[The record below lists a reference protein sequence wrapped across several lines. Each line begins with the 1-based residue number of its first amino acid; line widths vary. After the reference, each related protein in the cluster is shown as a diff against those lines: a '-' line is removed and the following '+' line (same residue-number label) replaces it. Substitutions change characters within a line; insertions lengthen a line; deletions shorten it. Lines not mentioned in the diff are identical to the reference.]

1 MRLNNLGSSG
11 RPRTLR
17 SRQIAVERAEA
28 YLRSHMDAPV
38 PVSRLCRVVGLSERA
53 LRNAF
58 YTVRGM
64 SPKRCIVAV
73 RLEGVRRA
81 LIKESN
87 KPVTITSVATRY
99 GFYELGRFANSYR
112 QAFGE
117 NPSATLRGTVRDTL
131 SARKEHRHAGT
142 P

>member
-1 MRLNNLGSSG
+1 MQLSNPAYSCRAQ
-11 RPRTLR
+11 TIR
-17 SRQIAVERAEA
+17 SRQVIVERAEA

-38 PVSRLCRVVGLSERA
+38 PLSTLCRVVGLSERA

-58 YTVRGM
+58 YAVRGM
-64 SPKRCIVAV
+64 SPKRCIVAE
-73 RLEGVRRA
+73 RLESVRRA

-87 KPVTITSVATRY
+87 KSVTITSVATRH

-117 NPSATLRGTVRDTL
+117 NPSATLRGTVRDAL
-131 SARKEHRHAGT
+131 SERKEHGHAGT